1 MDTFHSLR
9 MTQGDG
15 PHTSSIGFQIGLAN
29 LSGNESPVTLMIVFA
44 FWCVEPT

>member
-15 PHTSSIGFQIGLAN
+15 PHMSSIGFQIGLAD
-29 LSGNESPVTLMIVFA
+29 LSGNGSPVTLIVL
-44 FWCVEPT
+44 C